1 MKVSLISPYEIGR
14 QPFALAQPA
23 AWLKTAGFEVEC
35 IDLSVE
41 SFDSSRILGS
51 KVVAIHL
58 AMHTGARLASQIIPK
73 IKQIKSVQ
81 AICVYGLYAPVN
93 EEYFRSLGCEYVF
106 GGESEAD
113 IQSLCESIRQKSP
126 TDHLKRLRPSLD
138 KLSFV
143 RPDRSLLPE
152 LDRYSRLVL
161 ADGTVKTVGFVEATR
176 GCKHLCKHCPVVPV
190 YEGRFRVIPV
200 RVALDDIRQQA
211 EAGAEH
217 FSFGDPDFLNG
228 PGHSRRI
235 IEKFRA
241 EFPNHTW
248 DATIKVE
255 HLVKYPDLLQFF
267 ADNGCL
273 FITTA
278 VESIE
283 DEILQ
288 KLDKGHT
295 ASDFRKSLALLRKLG
310 ISMIPTFVPFTP
322 WTTLKGYRDLLKEI
336 VELGLVNSVAPVQL
350 SIRLLLPRGS
360 KLLQSADRDIWLNEF
375 NPELLGFDWTHPDS
389 SVDLL
394 HKSVQQWI
402 MDADSPSMTR
412 NEAFMGVWKLV
423 HQALDMPSPEL
434 EFSDGA
440 AVPTMTEN
448 WYCCAEPTISQQIEL
463 SDQVASGVTEMCDEA
478 A

>member
-1 MKVSLISPYEIGR
+1 MKVALVSPYEIGR

-23 AWLKTAGFEVEC
+23 AWLKKAGFEVEC

-41 SFDSSRILGS
+41 PFDSSRIAGS
-51 KVVAIHL
+51 KVVAVHL
-58 AMHTGARLASQIIPK
+58 AMHAGARLAAQVIPK
-73 IKQIKSVQ
+73 LVEIETVQ

-106 GGESEAD
+106 GGEAEAD
-113 IQSLCESIRQKSP
+113 IQSLCESVRRDSP
-126 TDHLKRLRPSLD
+126 AEILKQLRNSLD
-138 KLSFV
+138 KLRFV
-143 RPDRSLLPE
+143 SPDRSLLPDLE
-152 LDRYSRLVL
+152 QYSRLAL
-161 ADGTVKTVGFVEATR
+161 ADGTIRTVGFVEATR
-176 GCKHLCKHCPVVPV
+176 GCKHLCKHCPIVPV
-190 YEGRFRVIPV
+190 YEGRFRVVPV
-200 RVALDDIRQQA
+200 GVVLDDIRQQV

-217 FSFGDPDFLNG
+217 ISFGDPDFLNG

-241 EFPNHTW
+241 EFPDHTW

-255 HLVKYPDLLQFF
+255 HLVKYAELLQFF

-295 ASDFRKSLALLRKLG
+295 EKDFRQSLLLLRKLG
-310 ISMIPTFVPFTP
+310 ISMMPTFVPFTP
-322 WTTLKGYRDLLKEI
+322 WTTLNGYRNLLGEI
-336 VELGLVNSVAPVQL
+336 AELGLADSVAPVQL

-360 KLLQSADRDIWLNEF
+360 KLLQSADRGTWLNEF

-389 SVDLL
+389 RVDLL
-394 HKSVQQWI
+394 QKSVQQWV
-402 MDADSPSMTR
+402 MDADSQGKAR
-412 NEAFMGVWKLV
+412 NETFMGVWERV
-423 HQALDMPSPEL
+423 HKALGIPSPEL
-434 EFSDGA
+434 QFTDSA

-463 SDQVASGVTEMCDEA
+463 SDQIDSCGTAIGDA
-478 A
+478 AA